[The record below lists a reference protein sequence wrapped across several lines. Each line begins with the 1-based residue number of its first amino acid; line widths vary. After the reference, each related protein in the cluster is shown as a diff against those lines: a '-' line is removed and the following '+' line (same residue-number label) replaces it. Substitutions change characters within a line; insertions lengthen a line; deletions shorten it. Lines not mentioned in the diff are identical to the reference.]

1 MRFVVQV
8 RPFRHPHH
16 EADVLIPVSD
26 PADVDRLTRWFVSQ
40 GKETE
45 TVRLDTEHD
54 RDAFRRLQT
63 ADQLVMSL
71 EDLRASGHK
80 VLRCAIENGER
91 MRRAD
96 RRATYDTCRP
106 APPAPQQQQQQR

>member
-1 MRFVVQV
+1 MRFVVRV

-26 PADVDRLTRWFVSQ
+26 LSDVDRLTRWFVSQ

-45 TVRLDTEHD
+45 SVRLDDRD
-54 RDAFRRLQT
+54 RDAFRRIRT

-71 EDLRASGHK
+71 EDLRASSCE
-80 VLRCAIENGER
+80 VLRVAINNGER
-91 MRRAD
+91 MRRAE
-96 RRATYDTCRP
+96 RRALSDARRP
-106 APPAPQQQQQQR
+106 ALPPAPQQ